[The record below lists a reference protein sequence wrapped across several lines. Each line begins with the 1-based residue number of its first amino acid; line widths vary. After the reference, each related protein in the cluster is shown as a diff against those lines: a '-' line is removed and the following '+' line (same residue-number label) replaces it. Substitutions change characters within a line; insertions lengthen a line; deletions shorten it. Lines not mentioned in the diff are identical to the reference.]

1 MRFIM
6 IETDYNGSI
15 AVNTSSIVSV
25 QRAGEFVSLY
35 MSGGS
40 GITTK
45 FTDVQ
50 SAVDY
55 IQRAPS
61 VSMGVRRY
69 TVDGVGAHRQ

>member
-6 IETDYNGSI
+6 IETDHNGSI

-25 QRAGEFVSLY
+25 QRSGEFVSLY
-35 MSGGS
+35 TSGGG

-61 VSMGVRRY
+61 VSMGAY
-69 TVDGVGAHRQ
+69 RQ

>member
-6 IETDYNGSI
+6 IETDHNGNI

-25 QRAGEFVSLY
+25 QRSGPHVSLY
-35 MSGGS
+35 TSGGG

-50 SAVDY
+50 SAIDY

-61 VSMGVRRY
+61 VSMG
-69 TVDGVGAHRQ
+69 AHRQ

>member
-25 QRAGEFVSLY
+25 QRAGESVTLY
-35 MSGGS
+35 LSGGG

-45 FTDVQ
+45 FTNVQ

-61 VSMGVRRY
+61 VSMG
-69 TVDGVGAHRQ
+69 AHRQ

>member
-1 MRFIM
+1 M
-6 IETDYNGSI
+6 IETEHNGNV
-15 AVNTSSIVSV
+15 AVNTSNIVSV
-25 QRAGEFVSLY
+25 QRSGHHVSLY
-35 MSGGS
+35 TSGGG

-61 VSMGVRRY
+61 VSLGSVPSLNGKHIPGGV
-69 TVDGVGAHRQ
+69 

>member
-6 IETDYNGSI
+6 IETDYNGSV
-15 AVNTSSIVSV
+15 AVNTSAIVSV
-25 QRAGEFVSLY
+25 QRSGEYVALY
-35 MSGGS
+35 TSGGG

-45 FTDVQ
+45 FTDIQ

-61 VSMGVRRY
+61 VSMG
-69 TVDGVGAHRQ
+69 ANQ

>member
-6 IETDYNGSI
+6 IETDYNGSV
-15 AVNTSSIVSV
+15 AVNTSAIVSV
-25 QRAGEFVSLY
+25 QKSGDYIALFT
-35 MSGGS
+35 SGG
-40 GITTK
+40 GAVTTK

-61 VSMGVRRY
+61 VSMGVYR
-69 TVDGVGAHRQ
+69 

>member
-6 IETDYNGSI
+6 IETDYNGSV
-15 AVNTSSIVSV
+15 AVNTSAIVSV
-25 QRAGEFVSLY
+25 QRSGDYIALY
-35 MSGGS
+35 TSGGG

-45 FTDVQ
+45 FTDIQ

-61 VSMGVRRY
+61 VSL
-69 TVDGVGAHRQ
+69 GANQ

>member
-1 MRFIM
+1 M
-6 IETDYNGSI
+6 IETDYAGNI
-15 AVNTSSIVSV
+15 AVNTNSIVSV
-25 QRAGEFVSLY
+25 QRSGGHIALF
-35 MSGGS
+35 MSGGG

-61 VSMGVRRY
+61 ISM
-69 TVDGVGAHRQ
+69 GAHRQ